1 MQKKLNRCNEKQKIK
16 TNKAIGQKAQKFK
29 KKLKNTK
36 ERKKRKILFVRRN

>member
-1 MQKKLNRCNEKQKIK
+1 MQKKLNGCKKKIK